1 MQLPGPAN
9 CLKEFGFERDSEAG
23 AAFRMKKLYRVE
35 FNASPLLGSSS
46 SSSSSSSSTLP
57 VMMIL

>member
-1 MQLPGPAN
+1 MQLPGPAK
-9 CLKEFGFERDSEAG
+9 CLKEFGFDSDSEAG
-23 AAFRMKKLYRVE
+23 AAFRMKKSYRVE
-35 FNASPLLGSSS
+35 LNASPLLGSS